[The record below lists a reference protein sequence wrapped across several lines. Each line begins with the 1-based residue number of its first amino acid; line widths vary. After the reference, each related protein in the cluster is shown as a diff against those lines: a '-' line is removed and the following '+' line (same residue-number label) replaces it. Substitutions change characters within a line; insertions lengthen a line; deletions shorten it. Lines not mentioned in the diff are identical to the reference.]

1 MARLQRYADSKS
13 RQRMEKIFDMRRKG
27 NTWARIAEE
36 CGMGIANVQQAY
48 YRECRYRKAA
58 FEYPFIEYIGTHTY
72 NVIRKCLGEKIL
84 ESPQHLAS
92 LENVKAILCW
102 PGVGTK
108 TIQDLSEGLE
118 EAGYKG
124 FDPAE
129 AYNRIFQPR
138 ARRKTSENFGMNP
151 PRRRHEPRV

>member
-1 MARLQRYADSKS
+1 MGRLKRYADGKS
-13 RQRMEKIFDMRRKG
+13 RDRMEKIFDMRRRG
-27 NTWARIAEE
+27 YTWNKIAEE

-72 NVIRKCLGEKIL
+72 NVIRKCFGEDIL
-84 ESPQHLAS
+84 ADPRQLSG
-92 LENVKAILCW
+92 LENVKAMLCW

-118 EAGYKG
+118 QAGYEG
-124 FDPAE
+124 FDPDE
-129 AYNRIFQPR
+129 AYRQIFHPR
-138 ARRKTSENFGMNP
+138 ARR
-151 PRRRHEPRV
+151 